1 MFAKVAT
8 AVPAI
13 IPLLF
18 KRPSADRV
26 VNLFPDDVTFDV
38 IIKESFTGTGFMKLT
53 VILPVTARLR

>member
-53 VILPVTARLR
+53 VILP